1 MQATSAWS
9 LGNREAID
17 MARHYDTPINAGD
30 ASFQSVILQET
41 LPVVAVFWSP
51 QETSREQL
59 NTLLEQ
65 VAEAYAGEALIAK
78 LEASDAD
85 QTRARYDV
93 SSLPEFL
100 FFREGKLIARAKG
113 MPSPAALRPWMEYL
127 LGRGP
132 QPTATRPRRPAA
144 QPPPGDDQPVIVTD
158 ANFDQVVLRAD
169 RPALVDCW
177 AAWCGPCRMVAP
189 VIETLANEF
198 RGRALIG
205 KLDVDANPMIAQ
217 RFGVRSIPTLIYF
230 KNGREADRVVGAQ
243 SADALRQKLN
253 QLL

>member
-1 MQATSAWS
+1 
-9 LGNREAID
+9 
-17 MARHYDTPINAGD
+17 MARRYDTPINASD
-30 ASFQSVILQET
+30 ASFEGVILQET

-59 NTLLEQ
+59 NALLEE
-65 VAEAYAGEALIAK
+65 VAKQYGGEALIAK
-78 LEASDAD
+78 LEAGDATR
-85 QTRARYDV
+85 TRARYEV
-93 SSLPEFL
+93 SRLPEFL

-127 LGRGP
+127 LERGP
-132 QPTATRPRRPAA
+132 RPTATRSRRRAA
-144 QPPPGDDQPVIVTD
+144 QPPPADGQPVIVTD
-158 ANFDQVVLRAD
+158 ANFDQVVLQANQ
-169 RPALVDCW
+169 PALVDCW

-189 VIETLANEF
+189 VVETLANEF
-198 RGRALIG
+198 RGRALIA

-217 RFGVRSIPTLIYF
+217 RYGIRSIPTLIYF

-243 SADALRQKLN
+243 SADVLRQKLN